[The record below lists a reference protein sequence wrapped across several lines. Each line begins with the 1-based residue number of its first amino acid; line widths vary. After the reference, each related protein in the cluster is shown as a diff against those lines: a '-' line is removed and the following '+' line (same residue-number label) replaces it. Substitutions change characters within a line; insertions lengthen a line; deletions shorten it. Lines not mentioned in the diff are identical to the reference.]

1 MKTVNVP
8 PRLCKL
14 ENNPEHWAL
23 EQQGMCQTPRT
34 SEEIILMFTMY
45 RRYSSLISLFD
56 RFS

>member
-8 PRLCKL
+8 SRLSKL

-34 SEEIILMFTMY
+34 SEEVILMFY
-45 RRYSSLISLFD
+45 DVQKIFKLD
-56 RFS
+56 KPP